1 MTRPLILI
9 VGRWS
14 DQIRSAGNQGIY
26 VPRKLADAVA
36 RAGGEPLLVW
46 PDTTDRAQ
54 QLVGLASGV
63 VLPGGNDLDL
73 RPFGVSEVH
82 PKERHAPAEQD
93 AADVTVARAALT
105 AEVPILAICR
115 GMQVLNVVLG
125 GSIHQ
130 HFTETTVAHTNA
142 AHPVDVLPG
151 TRLEGLFGGANR
163 VTGHSNH
170 HQACA
175 RLADRLQVSAVAEDN
190 IIEGF
195 ESGDGRIIGLQWHP
209 EIDAGTD
216 AMQQKP
222 FEWVVGQALFPLQS
236 ASSASSPAPAAS
248 PPELRSAT
256 SSAKAPESH
265 DPTTRSA
272 AALASG

>member
-14 DQIRSAGNQGIY
+14 DQIRTAGNQGVY
-26 VPRKLADAVA
+26 VPRKLMDAVA
-36 RAGGEPLLVW
+36 RAGGEPLMAW
-46 PDTTDRAQ
+46 PDTAQRAQ
-54 QLVGLASGV
+54 QLVDLASGV
-63 VLPGGNDLDL
+63 LLPGGNDLDL

-93 AADVTVARAALT
+93 AADLTVARAALA

-130 HFTETTVAHTNA
+130 HFEETTVTHTNA
-142 AHPVDVLPG
+142 SHPVDVLPG
-151 TRLEGLFGGANR
+151 TRLENLFGGANR

-170 HQACA
+170 HQACDHLA
-175 RLADRLQVSAVAEDN
+175 GRLRLSAVADDN

-195 ESGDGRIIGLQWHP
+195 ESGDGKIIGLQWHP
-209 EIDAGTD
+209 EIDAGAD
-216 AMQQKP
+216 PMQQKP
-222 FEWVVGQALFPLQS
+222 FEWIVEQALLPLVQE
-236 ASSASSPAPAAS
+236 PA
-248 PPELRSAT
+248 
-256 SSAKAPESH
+256 
-265 DPTTRSA
+265 
-272 AALASG
+272 G